1 MEDIHLGSPLETEGV
16 LGTLAAPD
24 ASKLFGGLD
33 DAPDASK
40 LFGGLDDAEV
50 PEVPEVQ
57 EDPEVPEV
65 RETPEGRDIPEQS
78 HSSANIWY
86 AMPFLRILWPVTGF
100 LVGSLQKASHVS
112 SSVSSPV
119 RLFVSGVSGYPLQ
132 ISIRSVYSGSFLL
145 RGEPVTGFLVGSA
158 ANLSHTPP
166 GPTWGLMTF
175 LTS

>member
-1 MEDIHLGSPLETEGV
+1 MDDIHLGSPLETEGV
-16 LGTLAAPD
+16 PGTLAAPD

-33 DAPDASK
+33 DAPGASK
-40 LFGGLDDAEV
+40 LFGGLDDAED
-50 PEVPEVQ
+50 PEDP

-86 AMPFLRILWPVTGF
+86 SMPFLRIFWPVTGF

-112 SSVSSPV
+112 SSVPSPV

-166 GPTWGLMTF
+166 GPTWDLMTF
-175 LTS
+175 LAS

>member
-33 DAPDASK
+33 DA
-40 LFGGLDDAEV
+40 
-50 PEVPEVQ
+50 
-57 EDPEVPEV
+57 EVPEV